1 MATTPPLTEMTRL
14 ERWMINSP
22 PRCWLFRLEFHAF
35 RRLAEKRGFP
45 VPTGAQL
52 LDFGCGRGVSG
63 KMLLRE
69 FSPARVVIF
78 DSDRQ
83 QVRLAARDL
92 RNHRRAVAL
101 LLADAHRMPF
111 PDSSYG
117 AVFDIA
123 TLHHI
128 TNLPD
133 GRSGWRWVVG
143 EVRRILKPGG
153 LFFFAE
159 PSRGRLQRGIFR
171 FTRHDPEAMFDRT
184 EVLDALAEAGL
195 EVVGPLGGMSL
206 WDIAGVARRP
216 D

>member
-1 MATTPPLTEMTRL
+1 MATTSPLTEMTRL

-22 PRCWLFRLEFHAF
+22 PRRWLFRLEFHAF

-45 VPTGAQL
+45 VPPGARL
-52 LDFGCGRGVSG
+52 MDVGCGRGVSG
-63 KMLLRE
+63 RMLLRE
-69 FSPARVVIF
+69 FRPAQVVIF
-78 DSDRQ
+78 DSDRL
-83 QVRLAARDL
+83 QVRLAAGDL

-111 PDSSYG
+111 PDASYD

-128 TNLPD
+128 TDLPD
-133 GRSGWRWVVG
+133 GRSGWRWVIG
-143 EVRRILKPGG
+143 EVRRVLKPGG

-171 FTRHDPEAMFDRT
+171 FTRHDPEAMFDRA
-184 EVLDALAEAGL
+184 EVLQALAEAGL
-195 EVVGPLGGMSL
+195 EAIGPLGGMSL